1 MNTRPTAVTVR
12 HESEV
17 NFEVNSDVDREPAV
31 RAAAQLEIEAFGK
44 RFGDRWAVQDSHF
57 QVGKG
62 EFFGLLG
69 PSGCGK
75 TTTLNAVA
83 GFVEPSAGD
92 IRIAGR
98 SVLGV
103 PPHRRDTA
111 MVFQNYALFPH
122 LSAADNVAFG
132 LKLRRKGRREITERV
147 DELLDLVG
155 LTGKGA
161 QLPEQLSGGEQQRV
175 AVARALAV
183 EPEVILLDEPL
194 SNLDARLRDHMRT
207 ELKRIL
213 GNGNSTVLFVTHDQG
228 EAFSMC
234 DRVAVM
240 FDGRIQ
246 QLDTPSAIYREP
258 TSRRLAEFIGEANL
272 VPCEV
277 SHADGGLL
285 RVAIEVG
292 AVRRPGGALSATEAE
307 RGQHGHVLV
316 RPECVRLGPPTG
328 DPDELVGVVDRVEF
342 VGAVVQYTVAVGDQ
356 PVSAWQFSNQPRFD
370 RGATVAVS
378 WADQDARFFADGQR
392 P

>member
-1 MNTRPTAVTVR
+1 MNTRPTVVTT
-12 HESEV
+12 
-17 NFEVNSDVDREPAV
+17 DRESDGGAEPGWTQSGP
-31 RAAAQLEIEAFGK
+31 RQPAQLTVEAFGK
-44 RFGDRWAVQDSHF
+44 RFGDRWAVQGSHF
-57 QVGKG
+57 EVAKG

-83 GFVEPSAGD
+83 GFVEPTEGD

-98 SVLGV
+98 SVLGI
-103 PPHRRDTA
+103 PPYKRDTA

-122 LSAADNVAFG
+122 LSAADNIAFG
-132 LKLRRKGRREITERV
+132 LKLRRQGRRAIAERV

-194 SNLDARLRDHMRT
+194 SNLDARLRDHMRK

-246 QLDTPSAIYREP
+246 QLDTPSTIYREP
-258 TSRRLAEFIGEANL
+258 ASRRLAEFIGEANL
-272 VPCEV
+272 LPATV
-277 SHADGGLL
+277 SELDGQGLV
-285 RVAIEVG
+285 RVDVALG
-292 AVRRPGGALSATEAE
+292 AMRRRCGALSTQDIEPG
-307 RGQHGHVLV
+307 RTGQVLV
-316 RPECVRLGPPTG
+316 RPECVRLEPHA
-328 DPDELVGVVDRVEF
+328 DDAALVGTIDKVEF
-342 VGAVVQYTVAVGDQ
+342 VGAVVQYTVNVADVA
-356 PVSAWQFSNQPRFD
+356 VSAWQFSHQPRFEH
-370 RGATVAVS
+370 GAKVAVG
-378 WADQDARFFADGQR
+378 WADHDARFFAGE
-392 P
+392 PA

>member
-1 MNTRPTAVTVR
+1 MNTRPTTVTVR
-12 HESEV
+12 QESEV
-17 NFEVNSDVDREPAV
+17 DPGVDREPAV
-31 RAAAQLEIEAFGK
+31 RAVAQLEVEAFGK

-57 QVGKG
+57 EVAKG

-194 SNLDARLRDHMRT
+194 SNLDARLRDHMRK

-213 GNGNSTVLFVTHDQG
+213 GGGNSTVLFVTHDQG

-258 TSRRLAEFIGEANL
+258 ASRRLAEFIGEANL

-277 SHADGGLL
+277 RHADGGL
-285 RVAIEVG
+285 VHVDVTVG
-292 AVRRPGGALSATEAE
+292 AARLPAGALSASADTAPGE
-307 RGQHGHVLV
+307 RGHVLV

-328 DPDELVGVVDRVEF
+328 ADELVGVVARVEF
-342 VGAVVQYTVAVGDQ
+342 IGAVVQYTVGVGDL
-356 PVSAWQFSNQPRFD
+356 PVSAWQFSHQPRHD
-370 RGATVAVS
+370 VGARVAVG
-378 WADQDARFFADGQR
+378 WADQDARFFAEGQE